1 MSDNNEKKLFIEE
14 DCNVYEK
21 IKEGGEI
28 IFKNDKGEEVIKY
41 KFAPYHSIYN
51 KNATGDKKTGDKKI
65 DNLEVFHFHKINNC
79 FFDLGPDKAKYEEN
93 VNKGYMTASFYY
105 LILQLLEDDTLTK
118 EDFEIN
124 LVNRAMI
131 TKEGNLVQKKDIYE
145 KILSYPENKCNDYK
159 DLKNFDLM
167 AEEDQFRLFLSTQRK
182 ADIDHYEK
190 CWNNLNKEKPYK
202 IKIYK
207 RNI

>member
-1 MSDNNEKKLFIEE
+1 MSDNNDKKLFIEE

-28 IFKNDKGEEVIKY
+28 TFKNDKGEEVIRY

-51 KNATGDKKTGDKKI
+51 KNATDDKRI
-65 DNLEVFHFHKINNC
+65 DNLEVFHFHKINNY
-79 FFDLGPDKAKYEEN
+79 FFSWGPGEVNYEDN
-93 VNKGYMTASFYY
+93 VHKGYMTASFYY
-105 LILQLLEDDTLTK
+105 LILQLLKDETLSK
-118 EDFEIN
+118 VDFEIN
-124 LVNRAMI
+124 LVSRAVVI
-131 TKEGNLVQKKDIYE
+131 ENGKQVQKTDIYE
-145 KILSYPENKCNDYK
+145 KILSYPEDRCNDYN

-167 AEEDQFRLFLSTQRK
+167 AEEDKFRLFLSTQRK
-182 ADIDHYEK
+182 ADIDHYEE
-190 CWNNLNKEKPYK
+190 CWDNLNKDKMYE

>member
-51 KNATGDKKTGDKKI
+51 KNATGDKKI

-167 AEEDQFRLFLSTQRK
+167 AEEDQYLLFFQ
-182 ADIDHYEK
+182 H
-190 CWNNLNKEKPYK
+190 KEKQILITTK
-202 IKIYK
+202 SVGII
-207 RNI
+207 